1 MTWSFYGNQVLL
13 GNKKVTLPEAL
24 RIPEKGE
31 RWNTLDTHAL
41 GLGIERERKKKKK
54 KKHTQTRKTANEMA
68 ETRSHKTPMTYGAL
82 ALAGYKTICH
92 RLISISKMSQLWGQ
106 VFFSL
111 RSEAGFHTNSP
122 MWVRFTAS
130 VGKGP

>member
-41 GLGIERERKKKKK
+41 GLGIERERKKKRRKNTH
-54 KKHTQTRKTANEMA
+54 KHAKQRMKWQKHEVTK
-68 ETRSHKTPMTYGAL
+68 HP
-82 ALAGYKTICH
+82 
-92 RLISISKMSQLWGQ
+92 
-106 VFFSL
+106 
-111 RSEAGFHTNSP
+111 
-122 MWVRFTAS
+122 
-130 VGKGP
+130 

>member
-41 GLGIERERKKKKK
+41 GLGIERERERKKKRRKNTH
-54 KKHTQTRKTANEMA
+54 KHAKQRMKWQKHEVTK
-68 ETRSHKTPMTYGAL
+68 HP
-82 ALAGYKTICH
+82 
-92 RLISISKMSQLWGQ
+92 
-106 VFFSL
+106 
-111 RSEAGFHTNSP
+111 
-122 MWVRFTAS
+122 
-130 VGKGP
+130 